1 MNILILV
8 FFLFFSDNVSSD
20 ESFVLDH
27 KSQDAEDGLFPQ
39 WSSDPG
45 PAGGRAAATEQTQ
58 RLRLPRPLLRHQADL
73 VRQLVYTN
81 NT

>member
-1 MNILILV
+1 ML
-8 FFLFFSDNVSSD
+8 FCFLSDNVSSD
-20 ESFVLDH
+20 ESFILDH

-39 WSSDPG
+39 RSSDPG
-45 PAGGRAAATEQTQ
+45 PAGGRPAATEQTQ